1 MPVRPSA
8 SIEAIA
14 YFVVAEALTNV
25 AKHAKASRAEVTV
38 RRSGELLT
46 MVIYDDGV
54 GGADPAGQGLSGLA
68 ARVAGVDGRLWV
80 TSPEGG
86 PTSVEVVLPC
96 GS

>member
-1 MPVRPSA
+1 
-8 SIEAIA
+8 
-14 YFVVAEALTNV
+14 
-25 AKHAKASRAEVTV
+25 
-38 RRSGELLT
+38 
-46 MVIYDDGV
+46 VIYDDGA

-80 TSPEGG
+80 NSPAGG